1 MKTKM
6 IGITGTAIISVLL
19 GFGASGL
26 TAQEHPAE
34 KQDHAK
40 PQQHEAQP
48 PQQHQQARQPQGQAQ
63 QRAQQH
69 EARPQPQQDH
79 RQAGQEQGKP
89 QQRQQ
94 DARVPQQRQAPDRQ
108 AQDRQSQD
116 RQSQNREQHSQQAR
130 GIDRSPDQ
138 RRVQQSVW
146 QQHRAGNWQADHR
159 TWTQRGGYSGYRI
172 PDDHFRGSFGR
183 NHGFRIGGLP
193 FLVVGG
199 YPRFQYGGYWFSMV
213 DPYPGNWAENWYDTD
228 DVYVNYS
235 DNGYYLYD
243 RRYPGVGI
251 AISVSM

>member
-26 TAQEHPAE
+26 TAQEHPSE

-116 RQSQNREQHSQQAR
+116 RQQHSQQAR

-172 PDDHFRGSFGR
+172 PDDHFRGYFGR

>member
-69 EARPQPQQDH
+69 EARPQPQQ
-79 RQAGQEQGKP
+79 AGQEQGKP

-116 RQSQNREQHSQQAR
+116 RQQHSQQAR

>member
-6 IGITGTAIISVLL
+6 IGITGTAVISVLL

-116 RQSQNREQHSQQAR
+116 RQQHSQRAR

>member
-116 RQSQNREQHSQQAR
+116 RQQHSQQAR

>member
-6 IGITGTAIISVLL
+6 IGITGTAVISVLL

-116 RQSQNREQHSQQAR
+116 RQQHSQQAR

>member
-6 IGITGTAIISVLL
+6 IGVTGTAIISVLL

-116 RQSQNREQHSQQAR
+116 RQQHSQQAR

>member
-116 RQSQNREQHSQQAR
+116 RQQHSQQAR

-228 DVYVNYS
+228 DVYVSYS

>member
-6 IGITGTAIISVLL
+6 IGITGTAVISVLL

-116 RQSQNREQHSQQAR
+116 RQQHSQQAR

-159 TWTQRGGYSGYRI
+159 TWTQRCGYSGYRI